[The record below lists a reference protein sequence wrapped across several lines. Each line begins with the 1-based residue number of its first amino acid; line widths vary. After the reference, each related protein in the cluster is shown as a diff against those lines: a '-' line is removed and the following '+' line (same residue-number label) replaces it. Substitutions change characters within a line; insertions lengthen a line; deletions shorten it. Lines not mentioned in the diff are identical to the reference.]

1 MSDKPIKVTVYL
13 RTDGLPGAA
22 EGQVIPG
29 HAWASGVV
37 RVRPSKAHRL
47 RAGRPMPFSGM
58 TQLGTAVEEALTAG
72 DVTLHLRPGRP
83 ARSGRHDLYAA

>member
-1 MSDKPIKVTVYL
+1 MSDKPIKVTIYL

-29 HAWASGVV
+29 HAWTSGVV

-47 RAGRPMPFSGM
+47 RAGQPMPFSGM
-58 TQLGTAVEEALTAG
+58 TQIGTAVEEALTAA
-72 DVTLHLRPGRP
+72 DVTLHLRRGRP
-83 ARSGRHDLYAA
+83 VRPGQHDLYAA